1 MSSGDNRGAL
11 ESLTPEE
18 REKVVEMLARFIIE
32 RRKEKQ
38 RLDDL
43 KKI

>member
-1 MSSGDNRGAL
+1 MSLKDNRGAL
-11 ESLTPEE
+11 ESLTAEE
-18 REKVVEMLARFIIE
+18 REKVVAMLAKFIIE

-38 RLDDL
+38 RLDEL